1 MTRSNNWGMF
11 SLASARS
18 NSWLSLKKF
27 RPQNPWYIILTGF
40 KLNKMSYMCEEVYQH
55 CNICNVLYRLCFLSN
70 NGYFNKSNCLHF
82 IPPDQTQSFR
92 GYGNP
97 RGLQWGAKR
106 RMCQGN
112 GVCKMIKC
120 IDEMWTSCH
129 DWNVYRSSQIPRR
142 EMEVG
147 KWQRQGNDVCMSC
160 QVTRKVI
167 RICVCSQK
175 IKQEMIR
182 TYQEYQKPSWDG
194 TWTFALGQMDLKDL
208 NVNSFVVRSIVHQ
221 RKCMKITFSS
231 IQPRGWIHS
240 GGLSIVTP
248 WWSKCFRHGAT

>member
-120 IDEMWTSCH
+120 IDEMGHHATTETYIGVVKYKKERWRLEGGSGKGMTYVWAAKWLEKLYAYAYAVKYSNRKWSGPIKNIKSPLETGLGHSLWAKWT
-129 DWNVYRSSQIPRR
+129 
-142 EMEVG
+142 
-147 KWQRQGNDVCMSC
+147 
-160 QVTRKVI
+160 
-167 RICVCSQK
+167 
-175 IKQEMIR
+175 
-182 TYQEYQKPSWDG
+182 
-194 TWTFALGQMDLKDL
+194 
-208 NVNSFVVRSIVHQ
+208 
-221 RKCMKITFSS
+221 
-231 IQPRGWIHS
+231 
-240 GGLSIVTP
+240 
-248 WWSKCFRHGAT
+248 